1 MPSTRRSRPRS
12 SATSDARQKLL
23 AGAAGVLYPGASR
36 VGSRGAVA
44 DPVCL
49 SEEAIAMKH
58 PSASIAVSLC
68 AAMALGAGI
77 CLAAPSPSDATSDAI
92 PQGYL
97 WQHHAV
103 QVNFMGYTSTYTCDG
118 MEGKVRDILRY
129 LGARKDITVH
139 AQGCPRGPDSL
150 ERLIWLNI
158 EFDALAP
165 APAGTATT
173 DLVPAQWQAI
183 QIDSQ
188 RPFFMGEGDCEL
200 LAALKPM

>member
-1 MPSTRRSRPRS
+1 
-12 SATSDARQKLL
+12 
-23 AGAAGVLYPGASR
+23 
-36 VGSRGAVA
+36 
-44 DPVCL
+44 
-49 SEEAIAMKH
+49 MKH

-173 DLVPAQWQAI
+173 DLVPAQWQTI

-200 LAALKPM
+200 LEALKPMVTANFPVRAFDYSTSCAPYQVSYVDFRVKGEVLKADHGHSG